1 MDGGNLPGFYP
12 TRVNFF
18 VYNRYGG
25 GGMVLADV
33 FDARFGV
40 VAFSAPRLSP
50 RGGATI
56 AMPFHGI
63 VF

>member
-1 MDGGNLPGFYP
+1 MDGGDLPGFCP
-12 TRVNFF
+12 TRVIFL
-18 VYNRYGG
+18 YNSFGG
-25 GGMVLADV
+25 GGMALADV

-56 AMPFHGI
+56 AMPFHGT